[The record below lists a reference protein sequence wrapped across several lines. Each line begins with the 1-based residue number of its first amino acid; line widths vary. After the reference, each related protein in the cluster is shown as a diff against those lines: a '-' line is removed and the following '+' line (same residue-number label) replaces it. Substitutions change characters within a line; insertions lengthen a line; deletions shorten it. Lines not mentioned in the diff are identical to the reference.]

1 MASYDLVERL
11 NDTFRQLERELQ
23 MLQQRLR
30 ACRLLAARVFE
41 LPAVSKETE
50 HDPLETI
57 QVVQHTGQP
66 ALEMALKHYS
76 HLFIQQQSE
85 SRSSKAAV
93 RLPGAICLQTDG
105 EEQAALLQSIARIN
119 ALKAAFEK
127 IVTVDSGL
135 PAAAR
140 FEWVH
145 RHLPGLI
152 TLSAYRTLTVLCDPS
167 TLRFG
172 WANKHVIKNL
182 TRDQVL
188 QQLEKSLQ
196 SPRAVPPW
204 TREQWQSK
212 LEREYQ
218 DIAALPQRAKL
229 KIKRNWLWAQYWYGK
244 RV

>member
-41 LPAVSKETE
+41 LPAVSKDE

-105 EEQAALLQSIARIN
+105 EEQAALLQSI
-119 ALKAAFEK
+119 
-127 IVTVDSGL
+127 S
-135 PAAAR
+135 
-140 FEWVH
+140 H
-145 RHLPGLI
+145 
-152 TLSAYRTLTVLCDPS
+152 
-167 TLRFG
+167 
-172 WANKHVIKNL
+172 
-182 TRDQVL
+182 
-188 QQLEKSLQ
+188 
-196 SPRAVPPW
+196 
-204 TREQWQSK
+204 
-212 LEREYQ
+212 
-218 DIAALPQRAKL
+218 
-229 KIKRNWLWAQYWYGK
+229 
-244 RV
+244 

>member
-93 RLPGAICLQTDG
+93 RLPGASACKPM
-105 EEQAALLQSIARIN
+105 AKNRRRYCR
-119 ALKAAFEK
+119 AF
-127 IVTVDSGL
+127 L
-135 PAAAR
+135 A
-140 FEWVH
+140 
-145 RHLPGLI
+145 
-152 TLSAYRTLTVLCDPS
+152 
-167 TLRFG
+167 
-172 WANKHVIKNL
+172 L
-182 TRDQVL
+182 TR
-188 QQLEKSLQ
+188 
-196 SPRAVPPW
+196 
-204 TREQWQSK
+204 
-212 LEREYQ
+212 
-218 DIAALPQRAKL
+218 
-229 KIKRNWLWAQYWYGK
+229 
-244 RV
+244 